1 MATQEAI
8 IDEMLEPLAEALTPE
23 SAKLLAELRVPS
35 TVQAQVDA
43 LAAKCNEGQLTPT
56 EREDYENYVRI
67 GNIFSLLKAKA
78 RRVITDSAHG

>member
-35 TVQAQVDA
+35 SVQARVDA
-43 LAAKCNEGQLTPT
+43 LAAKCNEGQLTAT

-67 GNIFSLLKAKA
+67 GSLFSLLKAKA
-78 RRVITDSAHG
+78 RRVIGESAHG